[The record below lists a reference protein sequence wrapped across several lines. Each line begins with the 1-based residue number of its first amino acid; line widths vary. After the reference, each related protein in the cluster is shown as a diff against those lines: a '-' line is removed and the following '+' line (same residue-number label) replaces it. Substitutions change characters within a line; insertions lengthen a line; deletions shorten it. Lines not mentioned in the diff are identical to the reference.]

1 MPRPSSVAFVGAR
14 SPLIEAVLTTASR
27 AGGFTVHFVD
37 RDTPPHEDG
46 WRAPTWVL
54 DPGLHPL
61 DAGGKYDLAFDLID
75 RVLSILQQ
83 DVRVVLLSSSHVFA
97 GERPLAPGAAVRAPR
112 SDYGRLLATLE
123 DRVMGRGEHG
133 LVLRQGRVLS
143 AEDSLMMRW
152 WNALKE
158 GVAVIPPSQS
168 ACAPI
173 SVDTAAKALVAVLD
187 RFGPEIF
194 QVSAPDEITYLEIA
208 QRMCGAMGLPEDRV
222 LEAPP
227 GAAAIDLKDPPPHVS
242 LQTSPGLLETVPTPS
257 DAVVRD
263 ILRTLAG

>member
-1 MPRPSSVAFVGAR
+1 MSRLPLVAFVGPR
-14 SPLIEAVLTTASR
+14 SSLIEAVLAVAAR
-27 AGGFTVHFVD
+27 AGGFSARFID
-37 RDTPPHEDG
+37 RDTLDLEDRSG
-46 WRAPTWVL
+46 APTWVL
-54 DPGLHPL
+54 DPGLHPV
-61 DAGGKYDLAFDLID
+61 DAGGKRDFAFDLID
-75 RVLSILQQ
+75 RVLPTLEQNT
-83 DVRVVLLSSSHVFA
+83 RVVLLSSNHVFS
-97 GERPLAPGAAVRAPR
+97 GDAALTPVAAERAPR
-112 SDYGRLLATLE
+112 SPYGERLADVE
-123 DRVMGRGEHG
+123 DRVMARGEHG
-133 LVLRQGRVLS
+133 LVLRRGRVLS